1 MVEKKK
7 LKKNRE
13 RRYDEE
19 KMETLQYH
27 LDENQWNLTIEDCY
41 TCNKKEKEKNI
52 ISLTSINSFLWFTLI
67 NFIYRFLYEIHS
79 LLGF

>member
-19 KMETLQYH
+19 KMETLKSH
-27 LDENQWNLTIEDCY
+27 LEENQ
-41 TCNKKEKEKNI
+41 
-52 ISLTSINSFLWFTLI
+52 
-67 NFIYRFLYEIHS
+67 
-79 LLGF
+79 